1 MARKECKLFLG
12 LSDINQYQQIF
23 EKQVETLRAIL
34 LNSVPKEEGIL
45 MSILDELSKEER
57 TAPQQQSG
65 GKRTWR
71 FLAMGAV
78 CAKGWA
84 PERRNCWV
92 RAENWRFSAE
102 ANKSLLQQAHALPPW
117 QVQRSLRTLFPR
129 EQAGLTVSIWTNNS
143 NTTS

>member
-45 MSILDELSKEER
+45 MPILDELSKEER

-65 GKRTWR
+65 GKRT
-71 FLAMGAV
+71 
-78 CAKGWA
+78 
-84 PERRNCWV
+84 
-92 RAENWRFSAE
+92 
-102 ANKSLLQQAHALPPW
+102 
-117 QVQRSLRTLFPR
+117 
-129 EQAGLTVSIWTNNS
+129 
-143 NTTS
+143 